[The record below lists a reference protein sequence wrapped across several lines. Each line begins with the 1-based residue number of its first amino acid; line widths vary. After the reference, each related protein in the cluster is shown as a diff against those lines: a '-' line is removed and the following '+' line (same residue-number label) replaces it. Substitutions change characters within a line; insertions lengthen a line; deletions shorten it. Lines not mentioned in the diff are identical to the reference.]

1 MDEISIDGLEID
13 FTSKGEVP
21 KKPPPMVSAPPPPP
35 PPLPGKRSFMVY
47 YVLKCFQTES
57 FKFKQNFVKTFKKET
72 KNSSPP
78 PPSTSITPSRANL
91 LESIRQGT
99 KLKKVTTR
107 QSKPAGNDLMSSLTA
122 RLDSRRKVLSDRD
135 RASIQKFPKKK
146 IENSKI

>member
-1 MDEISIDGLEID
+1 M
-13 FTSKGEVP
+13 
-21 KKPPPMVSAPPPPP
+21 
-35 PPLPGKRSFMVY
+35 
-47 YVLKCFQTES
+47 
-57 FKFKQNFVKTFKKET
+57 
-72 KNSSPP
+72 KNSSP

-146 IENSKI
+146 SKIQKFEKNDLLKVIVRPTSGSNTLTAGSLYTVNILTTKNYSRFKNFPLIFFK